1 MPTMHTRRYATNAVM
16 TALTAACAFFAV
28 TVLVLI
34 LGYIAYRGIGAL
46 SFQFLVET
54 PKPVG
59 EGGGIGNAILG
70 TLILLAMAC
79 VVGMPFGIATGVYL
93 AEYGAGRFASLVRFL
108 TDTLTGIPSILVGV
122 FVYTIIVLPMKQF
135 SALAGGVALAVIMIP
150 IVART
155 TEEMIRLVPASLREG
170 ALALGAPQ
178 WRVTT
183 GVVLPRQQFSAMAGG
198 VALAVIMI
206 PIVARTTEEMIRLVP
221 ASLREGALALGAP
234 QWRVTTEIVLPAAAS
249 GIVTGAMLAVARV
262 SGETAPLLFT
272 AFGSRF
278 FNVYLDQPMASLT
291 VQIYNYA
298 ISPYDE
304 WHAQAWAATL
314 ILMTLIL
321 VINITVRF
329 FTRRKI

>member
-1 MPTMHTRRYATNAVM
+1 VINTARADKVRRTASGVM
-16 TALTAACAFFAV
+16 TTLTASCAMFAV
-28 TVLVLI
+28 GVLLLI
-34 LGYIAYRGIGAL
+34 LGYIAWRGIGAL
-46 SFQFLVET
+46 DYHFLIET

-59 EGGGIGNAILG
+59 EGGGIGNAITG
-70 TLILLAMAC
+70 TIVLLALASLL
-79 VVGMPFGIATGVYL
+79 GLPFGIALGIYL
-93 AEYGAGRFASLVRFL
+93 GEFGEGRFASAVRFM
-108 TDTLTGIPSILVGV
+108 TETLTGVPSIVVGI
-122 FVYTIIVLPMKQF
+122 FIYTLIVLPMKQF

-155 TEEMIRLVPASLREG
+155 TEEMIRLVPTSMREG

-178 WRVTT
+178 WRVTL
-183 GVVLPRQQFSAMAGG
+183 GVVLPA
-198 VALAVIMI
+198 
-206 PIVARTTEEMIRLVP
+206 
-221 ASLREGALALGAP
+221 AS
-234 QWRVTTEIVLPAAAS
+234 S

-278 FNVYLDQPMASLT
+278 FNFYLDQPIAALP

-314 ILMTLIL
+314 VLMTLIL
-321 VINITVRF
+321 SINIIVRF
-329 FTRRKI
+329 FTRKKF